1 MPAKTKKWAEM
12 RPLMMQVG
20 IRSISI
26 LRNDV
31 IDCKNQPA
39 QPERKGVTPN
49 GDLLF

>member
-20 IRSISI
+20 TSSISA

-31 IDCKNQPA
+31 IDRENQPA
-39 QPERKGVTPN
+39 QPERKGVTSN
-49 GDLLF
+49 GNLLF